1 MTDSGRDSIDEIE
14 VGILALA
21 VRLRQL
27 QHPDHAGA
35 STETA
40 VVYLLAV
47 ERYLLQIAVVYPV
60 GAAVGNEM
68 ELDVIAVYY
77 LSHAWLFSLHVI
89 PSVRIWLS

>member
-68 ELDVIAVYY
+68 ELDAV
-77 LSHAWLFSLHVI
+77 AI
-89 PSVRIWLS
+89 